1 MAPHSPVIFS
11 APNQGIS
18 VVTCPGKVTEI
29 TPAHTHIHFDVLFRV
44 GLLSSNTVREPGTQ
58 GVTVFGMHGI
68 GVNVPEAALVAAAT
82 VGFAMELHIPNGII
96 FSIDTWSVIFAA
108 GTPLLSVILV
118 GSTIRLLGA
127 EPKLH

>member
-1 MAPHSPVIFS
+1 
-11 APNQGIS
+11 
-18 VVTCPGKVTEI
+18 
-29 TPAHTHIHFDVLFRV
+29 
-44 GLLSSNTVREPGTQ
+44 
-58 GVTVFGMHGI
+58 MHGI